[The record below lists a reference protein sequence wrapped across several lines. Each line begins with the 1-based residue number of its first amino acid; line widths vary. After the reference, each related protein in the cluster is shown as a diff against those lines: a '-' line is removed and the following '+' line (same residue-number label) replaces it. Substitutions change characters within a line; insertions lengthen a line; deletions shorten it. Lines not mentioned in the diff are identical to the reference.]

1 ANKLGELGVRDE
13 QMTVRSLGA
22 DVPFRYSKQHQLS
35 KDRRVEIFPSD
46 MAVEKVVHGTTLAKL
61 ARKYYGEDKT
71 DYWVYIYEANKDRIV
86 NPNDLP
92 IGLILHIP
100 SADEVKIMQESK

>member
-1 ANKLGELGVRDE
+1 
-13 QMTVRSLGA
+13 
-22 DVPFRYSKQHQLS
+22 
-35 KDRRVEIFPSD
+35 